1 MDLGL
6 ILAVIGAA
14 CVTRGLMR
22 AIDWIEG
29 Q

>member
-14 CVTRGLMR
+14 CVTSGLMR
-22 AIDWIEG
+22 LIELIEG
-29 Q
+29 G

>member
-14 CVTRGLMR
+14 CVTSGLMR

-29 Q
+29 D